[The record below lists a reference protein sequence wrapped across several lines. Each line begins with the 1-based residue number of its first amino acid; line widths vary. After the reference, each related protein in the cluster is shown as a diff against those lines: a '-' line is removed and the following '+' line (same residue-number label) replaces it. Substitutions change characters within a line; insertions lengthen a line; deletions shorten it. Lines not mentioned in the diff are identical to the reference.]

1 MKQEKKLLGE
11 EACGIKLIVIIV
23 VLLSVLIGIWTSIN
37 NANADGLCRELGLNK
52 SIDRSGL
59 TYVQC
64 NDNIIYKVICF
75 PEQDKWGYDTL
86 GKKCHLYK

>member
-1 MKQEKKLLGE
+1 MKRKKKLGE
-11 EACGIKLIVIIV
+11 EAWGIKLIIIII
-23 VLLSVLIGIWTSIN
+23 VLLSTLIGIWTTIN
-37 NANADGLCRELGLNK
+37 NNTADVLCRELGLNN